1 MFEDEISNQG
11 GPGQQKMTSSVV
23 GMVTGSTTWS
33 RRSLRDQNP
42 KKMYEEVWTV
52 GFFLTASVRK
62 VFFYWSSKQNL
73 FHRFMEFLLFVTQS
87 MMSRRVKQYLSNL
100 TIIQDEEKL
109 RDMSQVCEPPQGSGK
124 Y

>member
-1 MFEDEISNQG
+1 
-11 GPGQQKMTSSVV
+11 
-23 GMVTGSTTWS
+23 
-33 RRSLRDQNP
+33 
-42 KKMYEEVWTV
+42 
-52 GFFLTASVRK
+52 
-62 VFFYWSSKQNL
+62 
-73 FHRFMEFLLFVTQS
+73 MEFLLFVTQS

>member
-1 MFEDEISNQG
+1 MNGRNFEPSQFERFLFCLTLFKTKSLF
-11 GPGQQKMTSSVV
+11 
-23 GMVTGSTTWS
+23 
-33 RRSLRDQNP
+33 RSLI
-42 KKMYEEVWTV
+42 
-52 GFFLTASVRK
+52 
-62 VFFYWSSKQNL
+62 
-73 FHRFMEFLLFVTQS
+73 EFLVFVTQS